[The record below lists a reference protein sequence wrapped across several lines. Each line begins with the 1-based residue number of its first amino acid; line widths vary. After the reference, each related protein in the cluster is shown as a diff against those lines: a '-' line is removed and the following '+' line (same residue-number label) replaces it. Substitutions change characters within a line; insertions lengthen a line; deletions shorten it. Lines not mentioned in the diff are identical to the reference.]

1 MKSMK
6 DSNLITSWN
15 YLDKGHCA
23 FKSSSS
29 EKIMRCNH
37 LFTVTGVH
45 ALNDCPLVQP
55 KYISFQQQ
63 EGIVYLIEKNPDAA
77 PASMWGFTELPI
89 DREKAKK
96 VVEKVLK
103 NINEDLHNSIW
114 RKFEQRF
121 DVAKI
126 IQTSKELE
134 EEEDS

>member
-1 MKSMK
+1 MK

-23 FKSSSS
+23 FKSSSGRN
-29 EKIMRCNH
+29 KIRCNH
-37 LFTVTGVH
+37 LFTLTGVH
-45 ALNDCPLVQP
+45 TLNDCPLVQP

-77 PASMWGFTELPI
+77 PSSMWGFTELPV

-103 NINEDLHNSIW
+103 SINKDLHASVW